1 MFEYFNDKSI
11 AVVMSAQQ
19 EARRLGHSFVGTE
32 QILLGLLNEGTSQA
46 ARVLE
51 DLGMS
56 LSQARQ
62 TVESIIGR
70 GNGRLSTDIPL
81 TPKTKR
87 VLELSL
93 EIARKSAASA
103 VQPEH
108 ILAAITQ
115 NKTSVA
121 YRVLERSEV
130 KPDDILE
137 RLQSFGL
144 TDLDDTG
151 SDVES
156 TPVLAGSMDASSGPS
171 KGRGARSNVL
181 DEFGTD
187 LTAKATE
194 GLLDPVIGRDR
205 EIERVV
211 QILGRRRKNNP
222 ILLGDPGVGK
232 TAIAEGLAQ
241 RIANRD
247 VPGGLEDQR
256 VISLDMGSLVS
267 GTRFRGD
274 FEERLNAIINE
285 VTKAGNIIL
294 VIDEIH
300 TLVGG
305 GMMDGGMD
313 AANLLKPA
321 LARGVLQCIGA
332 TTLDE
337 YRKYVEKDAAL
348 ERRFQPIQVNAPSV
362 DESVEILHGLRHRY
376 EEHHQLT
383 FSDDALKAAVVL
395 SDRYIADRHLPDKA
409 IDLMDEAGSRVRL
422 RNSKQSGVQE
432 LKKELRTIRQ
442 EKQEAVANQDFD
454 LATQKRDQELQM
466 ESDIQKKLDT
476 LAGEDSSTVEVVS
489 PIVTEED
496 IAQVVAAW
504 TGVPVQRLTESE
516 SALFMHLEDTLHERV
531 IGQHDAV
538 TAVARAIRRSRSGLK
553 NPNRPIASLLVA
565 GPTGVG
571 KTELA
576 KAIADTVFGSEDA
589 MIRLDMSEFMERQ
602 TVSKLIGSPPGY
614 VGFDEGGQLTEAVR
628 RKPYAVV
635 LMDEI
640 EKAHPDV
647 FNMLLQILEDGRLT
661 DAKGRTVS
669 FKNVLIIMTSNIG
682 SNVIEKGGSSM
693 GFEFSEQGVGASHFN
708 RIQSLVQDQM
718 KEYFRPELINRIDE
732 IIVFRPLVREEV
744 MDIAD
749 VQLRQINA
757 RLSEQNIRLSFTG
770 AFKQHLVNEGFD
782 PSYGAR
788 PLRRAI
794 ARLVEDALAEAMLL
808 GTVQSGDEVVIDVD
822 DDHQVAVRPSK
833 QLVECTASS

>member
-32 QILLGLLNEGTSQA
+32 QILLGLLNEGTSEA
-46 ARVLE
+46 AKVLNN
-51 DLGMS
+51 LGLS
-56 LSQARQ
+56 LTQARQ

-93 EIARKSAASA
+93 EIARQSQASA

-108 ILAAITQ
+108 ILAAVVQ

-121 YRVLERSEV
+121 YRVLEQSELN
-130 KPDDILE
+130 PDDILE
-137 RLQSFGL
+137 QLQNSGL
-144 TDLDDTG
+144 IG
-151 SDVES
+151 SGDASEEP
-156 TPVLAGSMDASSGPS
+156 TAVLAGNADPF
-171 KGRGARSNVL
+171 GRSPQGQRRKQGVL
-181 DEFGTD
+181 DEFGQD
-187 LTAKATE
+187 LTAQALE
-194 GLLDPVIGRDR
+194 GLLDPVIGREK

-222 ILLGDPGVGK
+222 VLLGEPGVGK

-241 RIANRD
+241 RIANHD
-247 VPGGLEDQR
+247 VPDSLENQR
-256 VISLDMGSLVS
+256 VISIDMASLVS

-274 FEERLNAIINE
+274 FEERLNAVIDE
-285 VTKAGNIIL
+285 VTRAGNIIL

-305 GMMDGGMD
+305 GVMEGGMD

-337 YRKYVEKDAAL
+337 YRKYIEKDAAL
-348 ERRFQPIQVNAPSV
+348 ERRFQPVRVNAPSA
-362 DESVEILHGLRHRY
+362 DESLEILQGLRHRY

-383 FSDDALKAAVVL
+383 ISDDALKAAVSL
-395 SDRYIADRHLPDKA
+395 SDQFIADRHLPDKA

-422 RNSKQSGVQE
+422 RNSKQSGVQD
-432 LKKELRTIRQ
+432 LKKELRTVRK
-442 EKQEAVANQDFD
+442 EKQDAVSKQEFD
-454 LATQKRDQELQM
+454 LASQKRDREMEL
-466 ESDIQKKLDT
+466 EAEIQAKLNA
-476 LAGEDSSTVEVVS
+476 LAGDDSDTDSVS
-489 PIVTEED
+489 PVVTEED
-496 IAQVVAAW
+496 VAQVVAAW
-504 TGVPVQRLTESE
+504 TSIPVQRLTESE
-516 SALFMHLEDTLHERV
+516 SALLMHLEDTLHERV
-531 IGQHDAV
+531 IGQHEAV

-553 NPNRPIASLLVA
+553 NPNRPIASLLFA

-576 KAIADTVFGSEDA
+576 KAIAHTIFGSEDS
-589 MIRLDMSEFMERQ
+589 MIRLDMSEFMERH
-602 TVSKLIGSPPGY
+602 TVSKLIGSPPGFM
-614 VGFDEGGQLTEAVR
+614 GFDEGGQLTEAVR
-628 RKPYAVV
+628 RQPYSVL

-682 SNVIEKGGSSM
+682 SKVIEKGGGGM
-693 GFEFSEQGVGASHFN
+693 GFDVSEEGLDASN
-708 RIQSLVQDQM
+708 YKRIRSLVQEQM
-718 KEYFRPELINRIDE
+718 KDYFRPELINRIDE
-732 IIVFRPLVREEV
+732 IIVFRALVRDEV
-744 MDIAD
+744 MEIAD
-749 VQLRQINA
+749 VQLHQINA
-757 RLSEQNIRLSFTG
+757 RLAEQGIHLTLTES
-770 AFKQHLVNEGFD
+770 FKQHLVNEGFD

-794 ARLVEDALAEAMLL
+794 ARLIEDALAEAMLA
-808 GTVQSGDEVVIDVD
+808 GQVQSGDDVVIDID
-822 DDHQVAVRPSK
+822 DDNQVKIQPAK
-833 QLVECTASS
+833 ELVSCTASSIR